1 MADIFSTALSGLN
14 ASRLR
19 ASTAANNLANVNT
32 PGFRAQ
38 RVNSSSLPSG
48 QGSTTTSV
56 SVSQSVRNLRQ
67 TGNPLDLAVGGN
79 GFIPL
84 VDNVGQQAFTR
95 NGSFS
100 RNADGTLV
108 NSQGFQLAADI
119 NVPADTSNL
128 NIGEDGTVTA
138 RLADG
143 TNANLGQIELASFSN
158 PDGLS
163 QEGNSISRQTGA
175 SGVPQIGPPGTEGRG
190 VILSGFLE
198 SSNVNIV
205 RETVNLLNEENMT
218 QANAAV
224 VRTADEMQQA
234 ALDIKA

>member
-1 MADIFSTALSGLN
+1 MTDIFSTALSGLN

-19 ASTAANNLANVNT
+19 ASTSANNLANVNT

-38 RVNSSSLPSG
+38 RINSSSLPSG
-48 QGSTTTSV
+48 QGTTTSSV
-56 SVSQSVRNLRQ
+56 SVSPSMGNLRQ

-84 VDNVGQQAFTR
+84 IDNTGQQAFTR

-108 NSQGFQLAADI
+108 NSQGFQLAAGI
-119 NVPADTSNL
+119 NVPADTTNI

-143 TNANLGQIELASFSN
+143 TNANLGQIELAQFSN
-158 PDGLS
+158 PGGLS
-163 QEGNSISRQTGA
+163 REGNSILRQTGA
-175 SGVPQIGPPGTEGRG
+175 SGVPQIGAPGAEGRG